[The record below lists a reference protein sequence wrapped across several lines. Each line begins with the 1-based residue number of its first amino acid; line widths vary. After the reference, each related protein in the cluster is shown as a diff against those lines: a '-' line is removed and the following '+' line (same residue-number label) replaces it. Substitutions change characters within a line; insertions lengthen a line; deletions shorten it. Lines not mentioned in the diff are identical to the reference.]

1 MTEYE
6 ALLRVTLAAVLGG
19 VIGIERELA
28 EKQAGLRTHALVA
41 LGAALF
47 TVIGVMLTEAGFINE
62 NIIRLDPSR
71 VIAGIVGGIGFL
83 GAAVVFRDKDRA
95 KGLTTAAG
103 IWAVTGIGVATG
115 MGSYILAAGAAAVI
129 VAILYGLKLTERM
142 MGTR

>member
-19 VIGIERELA
+19 AIGIERELA

-47 TVIGVMLTEAGFINE
+47 TVIGIRLVDMSYVSEG
-62 NIIRLDPSR
+62 IIALDPSR

-83 GAAVVFRDKDRA
+83 GGAVVFRGKDRA
-95 KGLTTAAG
+95 QGLTTAAG

-115 MGSYILAAGAAAVI
+115 LGSYLLAAG
-129 VAILYGLKLTERM
+129 VALVVLTILYILKLIERL
-142 MGTR
+142 MGTS